1 MFFPITKKKI
11 YFDSA
16 RSGGLSS
23 ELSKWRKNHEKL
35 FLKEGSLFRDDNNKL
50 IEEVRKGVSKFI
62 GSVNNYTF
70 LTPSF
75 SLGFQ
80 SLLSF
85 LDPKL
90 NFLVLK
96 EDYPSII
103 NGLKLNNFNYEVLE
117 NSFDIEQ
124 KIIAVI
130 KKSPID
136 VLVVSIVQY
145 TNGVFLSIDFFKKL
159 KNLYPDLLIIAD
171 GTQFCGT
178 RSFDFDESKI
188 DVMISSGY
196 KWVFGG
202 YGNGF
207 VLIRETL
214 KRFIAKNKIQK
225 FNSSILKNIFE
236 PGNLDTLN
244 FGSLLFSINLISKYG
259 LDKIEKKISSLS
271 KYAKQ
276 QFLKNDLLDNIAK
289 KRTNHSNI
297 FCIKGDKNLYIKLL
311 NKGIICS
318 MRGSGI
324 RVSFSFFNTK
334 KQINE
339 LLKFF

>member
-23 ELSKWRKNHEKL
+23 ELSNWRKNHEKL
-35 FLKEGSLFRDDNNKL
+35 FLKEGSLFRNDNNKL

-103 NGLKLNNFNYEVLE
+103 NGLKLNNFNYLVLE

-124 KIIAVI
+124 KMSVAFPLSDKIIYGHTHMPFVGTLFSNTGTFVEIATYI
-130 KKSPID
+130 TEQD
-136 VLVVSIVQY
+136 
-145 TNGVFLSIDFFKKL
+145 GVFILH
-159 KNLYPDLLIIAD
+159 NM
-171 GTQFCGT
+171 
-178 RSFDFDESKI
+178 DE
-188 DVMISSGY
+188 
-196 KWVFGG
+196 
-202 YGNGF
+202 
-207 VLIRETL
+207 
-214 KRFIAKNKIQK
+214 
-225 FNSSILKNIFE
+225 
-236 PGNLDTLN
+236 
-244 FGSLLFSINLISKYG
+244 
-259 LDKIEKKISSLS
+259 
-271 KYAKQ
+271 
-276 QFLKNDLLDNIAK
+276 
-289 KRTNHSNI
+289 
-297 FCIKGDKNLYIKLL
+297 
-311 NKGIICS
+311 
-318 MRGSGI
+318 
-324 RVSFSFFNTK
+324 
-334 KQINE
+334 
-339 LLKFF
+339 